1 VNTVGSCTMEKTKD
15 SAQENV
21 TIFTDEEWRADL
33 RTKLLT
39 LRDTLEEFYTIQRR
53 ITTNP
58 NEILN
63 RDNLPSAM

>member
-1 VNTVGSCTMEKTKD
+1 MEETKD

-33 RTKLLT
+33 RTKRLT
-39 LRDTLEEFYTIQRR
+39 LRDTLDEFYTIQRR
-53 ITTNP
+53 IRNP

-63 RDNLPSAM
+63 RDTLPSAI

>member
-1 VNTVGSCTMEKTKD
+1 MSTVGSCTMEKTKD

>member
-1 VNTVGSCTMEKTKD
+1 MEEIKD

-39 LRDTLEEFYTIQRR
+39 LRDTLDEFYTIQRR
-53 ITTNP
+53 INRHP

-63 RDNLPSAM
+63 RDNLPSTM

>member
-1 VNTVGSCTMEKTKD
+1 MDETRD

-39 LRDTLEEFYTIQRR
+39 LRDTLDEFYTIQHR
-53 ITTNP
+53 IQNP

-63 RDNLPSAM
+63 RDNLPSTM

>member
-1 VNTVGSCTMEKTKD
+1 MEKTKD

>member
-1 VNTVGSCTMEKTKD
+1 MDETRE

-21 TIFTDEEWRADL
+21 TIFTDEECRADI

-53 ITTNP
+53 IKNP

-63 RDNLPSAM
+63 RDNLPSTM

>member
-1 VNTVGSCTMEKTKD
+1 MDETRD

-39 LRDTLEEFYTIQRR
+39 LRDTLDEFYTIQRR
-53 ITTNP
+53 IQNP

-63 RDNLPSAM
+63 RDNLPSTM